1 MNAFG
6 GGAWPAGSGPVPAQQ
21 QQQFLNNAFEP
32 PPYPG
37 AGFNGQVQ
45 TAPYPVPN
53 KWADTIDTIGK
64 GDAYAYSAVA
74 TSRTQFLLNVH

>member
-53 KWADTIDTIGK
+53 K
-64 GDAYAYSAVA
+64 
-74 TSRTQFLLNVH
+74 